1 MGPLEHST
9 SSCFMKGTWQGWGA
23 QPASQGA
30 CCSSQCLRH
39 PPVDSGQQGCM
50 SSASHVCN
58 RDRLLFVHSGLPGG
72 ASVCW
77 LFPEW
82 DGPMAGAPGVPG
94 HGPSSWARTLRL
106 RERPRVSEGP
116 PVPSRESGTP
126 TRVHQPQSHTHQL
139 QPARD
144 GREPQLQPGCAPTCW
159 QHLSPVRRRVWSA
172 GSGEEAARSA
182 VRLRLGTAPSKR
194 PS

>member
-9 SSCFMKGTWQGWGA
+9 SSCFMKDTWQGWDA

-39 PPVDSGQQGCM
+39 PPADSGQQGCM
-50 SSASHVCN
+50 FSASRVCN

-106 RERPRVSEGP
+106 RERPCVSEGP
-116 PVPSRESGTP
+116 HHCQVENLG
-126 TRVHQPQSHTHQL
+126 
-139 QPARD
+139 
-144 GREPQLQPGCAPTCW
+144 LQPGSTNPRATLISSSLPEMGG
-159 QHLSPVRRRVWSA
+159 SPSSSLAVPQPA
-172 GSGEEAARSA
+172 GSTCLRSGGVCGVQDRERRQHEAQ
-182 VRLRLGTAPSKR
+182 
-194 PS
+194 